1 MIPTESEEQPQG
13 PSPRGGSHLPAKAL
27 MGAGDLSP
35 SPQGCRGLAGSRRG
49 HGALLCSAGQRGL
62 TAGTWPAG
70 HPVLGT
76 GRPPAER
83 PPGGTQPAP
92 CGLRPPPAPMGVPG
106 TLPGTSPWLAAM
118 QGCRKAPLGGFPQ
131 RNSAMLTSAAELGC
145 SRVPVPVRSHS
156 GLLQVLLTSPQ
167 VSPLATL
174 AKESPRLCPLPP
186 NPPAI

>member
-13 PSPRGGSHLPAKAL
+13 PSTQGWQPPPGQGSDGCRGPV
-27 MGAGDLSP
+27 P
-35 SPQGCRGLAGSRRG
+35 SPQRRRGLAGSRRG
-49 HGALLCSAGQRGL
+49 HRALLCSAGQRGL
-62 TAGTWPAG
+62 TAGTRPAG
-70 HPVLGT
+70 HPVLDT

-92 CGLRPPPAPMGVPG
+92 CGLRPPPAPTGVPG
-106 TLPGTSPWLAAM
+106 TSLCPAAV

-131 RNSAMLTSAAELGC
+131 RNSAILTSAAELGC

-156 GLLQVLLTSPQ
+156 GLLRVLLTSPQ
-167 VSPLATL
+167 VSPLAIL
-174 AKESPRLCPLPP
+174 AKESPHLCPLPP